1 MLQYQTYY
9 FLPDLPPHKETSL
22 PELFI
27 SISDDLLSTK
37 LKENSSELFQKV

>member
-27 SISDDLLSTK
+27 SLAMTPLSTK
-37 LKENSSELFQKV
+37 QKKIQ